1 MVNESEDAESDS
13 DMSDEMDDDM
23 DEGVQRK
30 SPNIKLK
37 EKREIQSVMR
47 HASSELSSPVEPC

>member
-1 MVNESEDAESDS
+1 MDD
-13 DMSDEMDDDM
+13 MDDDDV

-37 EKREIQSVMR
+37 QKREIHSVMR
-47 HASSELSSPVEPC
+47 HASSEEVQV